1 MRIKLIN
8 PNTTARMTEAMA
20 RCARQV
26 AAPGTEVIA
35 VNPTMGPPSIEGY
48 YDEALATP
56 GLLAEVAAG
65 ERNGGD
71 GYDGYVIACFGD
83 PGLYA
88 ARELARGPVIGI
100 AEAAMH
106 AASVLAPGFSVVTT
120 LARTCG
126 MAWHLAER
134 YGMKRFCRNVRA
146 TDVAVLDLDTP
157 GSAARRIIVD
167 ECRRALVEDGS
178 DAIVLGCAGMAE
190 LCAEIEDA
198 LGAPV
203 IEGVTA
209 AVKWTEA
216 LVALRLA
223 TAKRGDY
230 ARPLAKRYEGA
241 LASFSP
247 GGAEGLPEPLDANAD
262 AAPASARQRAQDSAQ
277 HAASGLQGAESV
289 RVNTVEAG
297 RFIHSV

>member
-8 PNTTARMTEAMA
+8 PNTTQRMTDAMG
-20 RCARQV
+20 RCAASVV
-26 AAPGTEVIA
+26 ASGTEVVA
-35 VNPTMGPPSIEGY
+35 VSPTMGPPSIEGY

-56 GLLAEVAAG
+56 GLLAEISAG
-65 ERNGGD
+65 EREGF
-71 GYDGYVIACFGD
+71 DGYVIACFGD

-134 YGMKRFCRNVRA
+134 YGMERFCRNVRA
-146 TDVAVLDLDTP
+146 TDVAVLDLDRP
-157 GSAARRIIVD
+157 GSAARRLITD
-167 ECRRALVEDGS
+167 ECRRALDEDGS

-198 LGAPV
+198 IGAPV
-203 IEGVTA
+203 VEGVTA
-209 AVKWTEA
+209 AVKWVEA
-216 LVALRLA
+216 LVALKLF

-230 ARPLAKRYEGA
+230 ARPLPKRYDGA
-241 LASFSP
+241 FERFSP
-247 GGAEGLPEPLDANAD
+247 APAIARPAAVAGG
-262 AAPASARQRAQDSAQ
+262 AAPAAKPRENPSSGTADKAV
-277 HAASGLQGAESV
+277 AAPH
-289 RVNTVEAG
+289 
-297 RFIHSV
+297 IHSV